1 VKVDVYNTTGKVV
14 KQIEIRDD
22 VFGVTPN
29 EAVLHQALIRQLAN
43 RRTGTADTKTRGEVN
58 RSGKKLFAQKHTGR
72 ARRGSA
78 KTPLLKG
85 GGVVFGP
92 HPRSYN
98 QDMPRKMHR
107 IALRSAL
114 SVKVADGRLKI
125 IEGLEFNE
133 PKTKQMLDILIA
145 LEIGD
150 SVIVATEGVD
160 YNLVKSARNIP
171 AVKTMPAN
179 LLNVADLFSHKMLLI
194 TEEAI
199 KQVEKLWGEQTIP
212 EKVAE

>member
-29 EAVLHQALIRQLAN
+29 EAVLHQALVRQLAN
-43 RRTGTADTKTRGEVN
+43 RRTGTADTKTRGDVN
-58 RSGKKLFAQKHTGR
+58 KSGKKLFAQKHTGR

-114 SVKVADGRLKI
+114 SVKVADGRFKV
-125 IEGLEFNE
+125 IEELEFAE

-179 LLNVADLFSHKMLLI
+179 LLNVADLFSHKVLLI

-199 KQVEKLWGEQTIP
+199 KQVEKLWGEQTVP

>member
-1 VKVDVYNTTGKVV
+1 MKVDVYNTTGKVV

-29 EAVLHQALIRQLAN
+29 EAVLHQALVRQLAN
-43 RRTGTADTKTRGEVN
+43 RRTGTADTKTRGDVN
-58 RSGKKLFAQKHTGR
+58 KSGKKLFAQKHTGR

-98 QDMPRKMHR
+98 QDMPKKMHR

>member
-29 EAVLHQALIRQLAN
+29 EAVLHQALVRQLAN

-58 RSGKKLFAQKHTGR
+58 KSGKKLFAQKHTGR

-114 SVKVADGRLKI
+114 SVKVADGRFKV
-125 IEGLEFNE
+125 IEELEFAE

-179 LLNVADLFSHKMLLI
+179 LLNVADLFSHKVLLI

-199 KQVEKLWGEQTIP
+199 KQVEKLWGEQTVP

>member
-150 SVIVATEGVD
+150 SVIVATEGID

>member
-29 EAVLHQALIRQLAN
+29 EAVLHQALVRQLAN

-58 RSGKKLFAQKHTGR
+58 KSGKKLFAQKHTGR

-114 SVKVADGRLKI
+114 SVKVADGRFKV
-125 IEGLEFNE
+125 IEELEFAE

-171 AVKTMPAN
+171 AVKTIPAN
-179 LLNVADLFSHKMLLI
+179 LLNVADLFSHKVLLI

-199 KQVEKLWGEQTIP
+199 KQVEKLWGEQTVP

>member
-1 VKVDVYNTTGKVV
+1 MKVDVFDTTGKVV
-14 KQIEIRDD
+14 KQIELRDD

-29 EAVLHQALIRQLAN
+29 EAVLHQALVRQLAN
-43 RRTGTADTKTRGEVN
+43 RRTGTVDTKTRGDVN
-58 RSGKKLFAQKHTGR
+58 KSGKKLFAQKHTGR

-92 HPRSYN
+92 HPRSYS
-98 QDMPRKMHR
+98 QDMPKKMQR
-107 IALRSAL
+107 LALRSAL

-125 IEGLEFNE
+125 VNELGFAE
-133 PKTKQMLDILIA
+133 PKTKQMLGILVA
-145 LEIGD
+145 LGIGD

-160 YNLVKSARNIP
+160 YNIVKSARNLP
-171 AVKTMPAN
+171 AVKTTPAH
-179 LLNVADLFSHKMLLI
+179 LLNVADLFSHKVLLI
-194 TEEAI
+194 TEEAVRKI
-199 KQVEKLWGEQTIP
+199 EQLWGEKAVP

>member
-1 VKVDVYNTTGKVV
+1 MKVDVYNTTGKVV

-29 EAVLHQALIRQLAN
+29 EAVLHQALVRQLAN

-58 RSGKKLFAQKHTGR
+58 KSGKKLFAQKHTGR

-114 SVKVADGRLKI
+114 SVKVADGRFKV
-125 IEGLEFNE
+125 IEELEFAE

-179 LLNVADLFSHKMLLI
+179 LLNVADLFSHKVLLI

-199 KQVEKLWGEQTIP
+199 KQVEKLWGEQTVP